1 MSKQLTY
8 PTILKQW
15 MSYWW
20 DTTYYKTFAIDIFND
35 RDIVYNILRKNSFYS
50 KSIYD
55 KIQKFLKKRKRL
67 KYLEKHESKKIE
79 SNIRF

>member
-8 PTILKQW
+8 QTILKQW

-20 DTTYYKTFAIDIFND
+20 DTTYYETFAIDIFND

-67 KYLEKHESKKIE
+67 KYLEKHASKKIE

>member
-8 PTILKQW
+8 QTILKQW

-35 RDIVYNILRKNSFYS
+35 RDIVYNVLRKNSFYS
-50 KSIYD
+50 EYIWQNPEIFK
-55 KIQKFLKKRKRL
+55 
-67 KYLEKHESKKIE
+67 EKKKIKI
-79 SNIRF
+79 SRKACIKKNRV